1 MPSSP
6 SNANN
11 NENMGWMGEVM
22 LVPTKN
28 PDNDDRAASPTS
40 ITSLRD
46 TKSRKQYTRGGTQQ
60 RQGHDAFLYYSNDEV
75 RINALKL
82 RGDGSRDNHET
93 HQQQQPLEVEVERKT
108 KLSFELHPSLLLED
122 LFDGVDDDIFGEEDI
137 DIEELILSMTRTRA
151 V

>member
-1 MPSSP
+1 
-6 SNANN
+6 
-11 NENMGWMGEVM
+11 MGWMGEVM

-40 ITSLRD
+40 ITSL
-46 TKSRKQYTRGGTQQ
+46 SSGTQQ
-60 RQGHDAFLYYSNDEV
+60 RQGRDAFLYYSNDEV

-82 RGDGSRDNHET
+82 RGDGSRANHET
-93 HQQQQPLEVEVERKT
+93 HQQQQQPLEVEVERKT

-122 LFDGVDDDIFGEEDI
+122 LFDGVDDDMFGDEDI
-137 DIEELILSMTRTRA
+137 DIEELILSVARTRA

>member
-1 MPSSP
+1 
-6 SNANN
+6 
-11 NENMGWMGEVM
+11 M

-40 ITSLRD
+40 ITSL
-46 TKSRKQYTRGGTQQ
+46 SSGTQQ
-60 RQGHDAFLYYSNDEV
+60 RQGRDAFLYYSNDEV

-93 HQQQQPLEVEVERKT
+93 HLEVEVERKT

-122 LFDGVDDDIFGEEDI
+122 LFDGVDDDMFGDEDI
-137 DIEELILSMTRTRA
+137 DIEELILSVARTRA